1 MRTFVFSDG
10 KSNKFWNIDLQ
21 GSSFTVTFGKVGTR
35 GQTQKKDFA
44 DAAKAKQAH
53 DKLVAEKLGKGYVET
68 TAGRPQGP
76 APLQQSLE
84 QALVENPDDLAA
96 HSAYADYLAE
106 QGDPRGELIQVQ
118 LALEDPGRPAE
129 ERKQLQER
137 EKGLLKR
144 HAKQWLGDLGPLL
157 IGKWSGPEKPYHY
170 HLARGWLDLVRVLPY
185 PDGVVAAVA
194 KAPQLRLLRRLEVVY
209 DMRYHPFDFD
219 QFMQGPAQALGEED
233 EELDTYEAT
242 EVMPPLLQS
251 PYLTNLRVLKLGFS
265 DAEDPPRHSTM
276 VGPFGGCNA
285 QQVIDLLKKCPRLE
299 ELYLNTN
306 LPGVEKL
313 FALPQLG
320 NLRVLQYYYGSVYYS
335 ESRSRAN
342 AYPLSALANNASL
355 RRLTTL
361 RLHPGRDEVIALN
374 ELTALLRSPNL
385 PSLTHLQAHMTTFG
399 DEGCRPII
407 ESGIL
412 RRLKVLDI
420 GYGNMTDEG
429 ARQLAACPDLKRL
442 EVLNVSRNAL
452 TDQGVAALR
461 ATGTQVV
468 ADNQHGPED
477 QDYLYEV
484 DVE

>member
-1 MRTFVFSDG
+1 MRTFVFSDA

-21 GSSFTVTFGKVGTR
+21 GSRFTVTFGKVGTK
-35 GQTQKKDFA
+35 GQTQQKDFA

-68 TAGRPQGP
+68 TAGRQQGP

-106 QGDPRGELIQVQ
+106 QGDPRGELIQAQ
-118 LALEDPGRPAE
+118 LALEDPGQPAE
-129 ERKQLQER
+129 ERKKRQKR
-137 EKGLLKR
+137 EADLLKQ
-144 HAKQWLGDLGPLL
+144 HARQWLGDLGPLL
-157 IGKWSGPEKPYHY
+157 VGKWSGPDKPYHY
-170 HLARGWLDLVRVLPY
+170 QFHRGWLDLVRVLPY
-185 PDGVVAAVA
+185 PDGIVAVVA

-219 QFMQGPAQALGEED
+219 EFVQGPAKALGDEGED
-233 EELDTYEAT
+233 LETYEPA
-242 EVMPPLLQS
+242 EVMAPLLKS
-251 PYLTNLRVLKLGFS
+251 PYLSNLRVLKLGFS
-265 DAEDPPRHSTM
+265 DDPPRHSTM
-276 VGPFGGCNA
+276 VDPFGGCNA
-285 QQVIDLLKKCPRLE
+285 QQVIDLFKKCPRLE

-306 LPGVEKL
+306 LRGVEKL

-320 NLRVLQYYYGSVYYS
+320 NVRVLQYYYGSTYYS
-335 ESRSRAN
+335 ESRNRAN
-342 AYPLSALANNASL
+342 AYPLTALANNASL
-355 RRLTTL
+355 KRLTTL
-361 RLHPGRDEVIALN
+361 RLHPGRDEVLALN
-374 ELTALLRSPNL
+374 DLAALLRSPNL

-407 ESGIL
+407 ESWAL

-442 EVLNVSRNAL
+442 EVLDVSRNAL
-452 TDQGVAALR
+452 TARGVAALR
-461 ATGTQVV
+461 ATGVQVV
-468 ADNQHGPED
+468 ADGQHGPDE